1 MKKLIVL
8 GLVITVV
15 LAAKA
20 QDTIR
25 NKKNGGYLFKTIAN
39 CDVNGVQDQSRT
51 STCWSFSS
59 LSFFESELIRM
70 KKGTHNLSEM
80 FVVRNAYIGKAET
93 YVRMNGFHNF
103 GPGGSFLDLP
113 WVIRRYGIVPEE
125 VYKGLNYGTTKHN
138 HAEMDAVLKGIVDAV
153 KANPQGRLTTSWKS
167 AFAGA
172 IDAYLG
178 VVPTTFNYQGK
189 NYTPMSFSNSLG
201 LNMDDYV
208 SLTSFTH
215 HPYYTQFAIEVPDNW
230 AMMQSYNITLD
241 ELQNVA
247 EQAISKGYTWAWG
260 ADVSEKGFSFKNGV
274 AIVPIHDSLITQI
287 GKDNKAFNDAGA
299 ARTGNAFDKP
309 MTEKNINDSI
319 RQAAFDNYETTD
331 DHGMHAVAL
340 LADQNGNKYFKIKN
354 SWGSGNDCGGYL
366 YCSMNYFRY
375 KTLNI
380 FIHKNALP
388 KELAKKLGITQ
399 T

>member
-1 MKKLIVL
+1 MKNLIVL
-8 GLVITVV
+8 LSFLSI
-15 LAAKA
+15 LKFANA

-25 NKKNGGYLFKTIAN
+25 NKKNGQYFFKTIAN
-39 CDVNGVQDQSRT
+39 CESTEVQDQSRT

-59 LSFFESELIRM
+59 LSFFESELLRM
-70 KKGTHNLSEM
+70 KKGKHNLSEM
-80 FVVRNAYIGKAET
+80 FVVRNAYVGKAET
-93 YVRMNGFHNF
+93 YVRMNGMHNF
-103 GPGGSFLDLP
+103 GPGGAFHDLP
-113 WVIRRYGIVPEE
+113 WVIKRYGIVPEE
-125 VYKGLNYGTTKHN
+125 VYKGLNYGYNKHN

-153 KANPQGRLTTSWKS
+153 KANPQGKLTTSWKS

-178 VVPTTFNYQGK
+178 PVPKTFTYQGK

-215 HPYYTQFAIEVPDNW
+215 QPYYTQFAIEVPDNW
-230 AMMQSYNITLD
+230 AMLQSYNVTLD

-247 EQAISKGYTWAWG
+247 EKALIGGYTWAWG

-274 AIVPIHDSLITQI
+274 AIVPVHDSLITQS

-299 ARTGNAFDKP
+299 LRIGSAFDSPKA
-309 MTEKNINDSI
+309 EKIITDSL
-319 RQAAFDNYETTD
+319 RQVAFDNYETTD
-331 DHGMHAVAL
+331 DHGMHATAL
-340 LADQNGNKYFKIKN
+340 MTDQFGNKYFKIKN
-354 SWGSGNDCGGYL
+354 SWGTANDCAGYL
-366 YCSMNYFRY
+366 YCSMSYFRY

-380 FIHKNALP
+380 YVHKSALP
-388 KELAKKLGITQ
+388 KDLAKKLGITQ
-399 T
+399 N

>member
-1 MKKLIVL
+1 MKKIIVL
-8 GLVITVV
+8 VWLSII
-15 LAAKA
+15 ASNIEA

-25 NKKNGGYLFKTIAN
+25 NKKNGGYLFKTIAS
-39 CDVNGVQDQSRT
+39 CESTEVQNQNRT

-70 KKGTHNLSEM
+70 KKGRHNLSEM
-80 FVVRNAYIGKAET
+80 FVVRNAYLGKAET

-103 GPGGSFLDLP
+103 GPGGAFHDLP
-113 WVIRRYGIVPEE
+113 WVIKRYGIVPEE
-125 VYKGLNYGTTKHN
+125 VYKGLNYGYGKHN

-153 KANPQGRLTTSWKS
+153 KGNPQGKITTSWKN

-178 VVPTTFNYQGK
+178 PIPSTFTYQGK

-215 HPYYTQFAIEVPDNW
+215 HPYYSQFAIEVPDNW
-230 AMMQSYNITLD
+230 AMMQSYNVTLD
-241 ELQNVA
+241 ELQNAA
-247 EQAISKGYTWAWG
+247 EKALISGYTWAWG
-260 ADVSEKGFSFKNGV
+260 ADVSEKGFSFTNGV
-274 AIVPIHDSLITQI
+274 AIVPIHDSLITQT

-299 ARTGNAFDKP
+299 KRTSTAFDSP
-309 MTEKNINDSI
+309 MTEKNITDTL
-319 RQAAFDNYETTD
+319 RQMAFDNYETTD
-331 DHGMHAVAL
+331 DHGMHATAL
-340 LADQNGNKYFKIKN
+340 MVDQLGNKYFKIKN
-354 SWGSGNDCGGYL
+354 SWGTGNDCAGYL

-380 FIHKNALP
+380 YVHKNALP
-388 KELAKKLGITQ
+388 KELAKKLGISQ
-399 T
+399 N

>member
-1 MKKLIVL
+1 MKKLFVFSL
-8 GLVITVV
+8 LIT
-15 LAAKA
+15 AAITLLS

-25 NKKNGGYLFKTIAN
+25 NRKNGGYYFRMIAN
-39 CDVNGVQDQSRT
+39 ADATDVQDQSRT

-59 LSFFESELIRM
+59 LSFFESELLRM
-70 KKGTHNLSEM
+70 KKGRHNLSEM
-80 FVVRNAYIGKAET
+80 FVVRNAYLGKAET

-103 GPGGSFLDLP
+103 GPGGAFLDLP

-125 VYKGLNYGTTKHN
+125 AYKGLNYGTSKHN
-138 HAEMDAVLKGIVDAV
+138 HAEMDAVLKGIVEAV
-153 KANPQGRLTTSWKS
+153 KANPQGRLTTSWKG

-178 VVPTTFNYQGK
+178 PVPSTFNYQGK
-189 NYTPMSFSNSLG
+189 NFTPMSFANSLG

-230 AMMQSYNITLD
+230 AMMQSYNVTLD
-241 ELQNVA
+241 DLQNTA
-247 EQAISKGYTWAWG
+247 EHALTKGYTWAWA
-260 ADVSEKGFSFKNGV
+260 ADVSEKGFSFRNGL
-274 AIVPIHDSLITQI
+274 AIVPVHDSLITQT

-299 ARTGNAFDKP
+299 SRSGSAFDKP
-309 MTEKNINDSI
+309 MAEKTISDSL

-331 DHGMHAVAL
+331 DHGMHATAL
-340 LADQNGNKYFKIKN
+340 LTDQNGNKYFKIKN
-354 SWGSGNDCGGYL
+354 SWGTGNDCGGYL
-366 YCSMNYFRY
+366 YCSMPYFRY

-380 FIHKNALP
+380 YIHKNALP
-388 KELAKKLGITQ
+388 KDLAKKLNISQ
-399 T
+399 D